1 MNAIERRLN
10 LARFGHYRSR
20 IALLI
25 MTVAVFA
32 LFIIISPSVFLNV
45 RIYRAF
51 LTTVPFIG
59 LMALGLTF
67 VLAMGE
73 IDLSF
78 PSTMAL
84 AGFVFTR
91 AFEATNS
98 ALVAIALSLLAG
110 LLVGFVNG
118 MLVTG
123 VGIPSIVATLG
134 MQFLVRGLGNVL
146 SNGVGITVVLD
157 ESHSFGVFAGKVGT
171 IPVQSVWFLGI
182 AVIFYV
188 LLFRHK
194 FGEHVLFVG
203 DNQEAARMIGVDVKR
218 TKTLVF
224 MLIAVMAAFV
234 GILSCYQM
242 RSWWPTMGEGTMM
255 MVFAS
260 VFVGGTSMFGG
271 DASIEGTFIGSFI
284 IGALEAGII
293 AAGLSGFWT
302 QFMIGLLIIA
312 SVTVHT
318 LVMRMRRI
326 RVHAKE

>member
-1 MNAIERRLN
+1 MNSTERTSSLV
-10 LARFGHYRSR
+10 RFGNYRSR

-25 MTVAVFA
+25 MTVSVFA
-32 LFIIISPSVFLNV
+32 LFMIISPSVFFNV

-59 LMALGLTF
+59 IMALGLTF

-84 AGFVFTR
+84 SGFVFTST
-91 AFEATNS
+91 FHATNN
-98 ALVAIALSLLAG
+98 ALAAIVLSVLAG

-118 MLVTG
+118 ILVTS

-146 SNGVGITVVLD
+146 SNGVGLTVVLD
-157 ESHSFGVFAGKVGT
+157 ESASFKVFAGKVGT
-171 IPVQSVWFLGI
+171 IPVQSLWFLGI
-182 AVIFYV
+182 AVFFYF
-188 LLFRHK
+188 LLSRHK

-203 DNQEAARMIGVDVKR
+203 DNQEAARMIGVNVKR
-218 TKTLVF
+218 TKIMVF
-224 MLIAVMAAFV
+224 MLIAVLAAFV

-312 SVTVHT
+312 SVTIHT
-318 LVMRMRRI
+318 LVMRMRRL